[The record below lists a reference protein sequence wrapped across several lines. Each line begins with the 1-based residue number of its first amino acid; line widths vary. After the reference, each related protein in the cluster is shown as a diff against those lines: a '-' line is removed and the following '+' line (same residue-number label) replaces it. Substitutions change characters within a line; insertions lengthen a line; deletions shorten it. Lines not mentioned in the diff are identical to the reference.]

1 MAGGLNRSITV
12 RLLADTASY
21 EAKMAKAG
29 ASAEQLAGGLEKTGS
44 KTGMITNGLAL
55 AGAAATAFGVMAV
68 KTFADFDASMSTVQA
83 NTGAT
88 ASQMDALR
96 QAAIDAGADTVYSA
110 SEAADGINEL
120 GKAGLSTTDILSG
133 GLTGALNLAASD
145 GMAVGEA
152 AELMATTLKEF
163 NLTGAD
169 SSKVADALAA
179 GAGKAVGSAHDLG
192 LALNQAG
199 MVSHS
204 FGISMQETTG
214 TLAAFANSG
223 MIGSDA
229 GTSLKTMLIS
239 LANPSSKAAGLME
252 ELGINAYDAQ
262 GNFIGL
268 AGLAGVLQDKMSG
281 LSQEQRNQAL
291 ATIFGT
297 DAIRAANVLYEQGAD
312 GINDWTKA
320 VSESGFAA
328 EQAAAKNDNLKGDL
342 ENLSGSIESLMIS
355 IGSGADGPLRTTV
368 QTLDMLVDGFS
379 QLPAPIQQAIVLATA
394 MAGGFAAIHK
404 AATPLTTS
412 TSALGQSLGQL
423 VDPVQRFATAAPL
436 FQQAFQQI
444 GAAFAEPTRQLEVF
458 GTTVTR
464 TQGVTTGLATAGQGL
479 LAMMGGPL
487 GLAVTAAAGTLML
500 FAQNA
505 ATAKQ
510 ETEQWKQA
518 LQSDA
523 GTASMITDVLSDIGD
538 FTGGIDD
545 ARSKTMSYKDALAEV
560 GISTQDYTNAVLGN
574 KDAQEAYAAALDKAY
589 KSGQISKDTQQELQA
604 VLDENLEKIGDA
616 NDKTKM
622 QAQIQDEVTAANQSA
637 SGAVQENSQSMSEL
651 GSSAEDATEMLD
663 ALVKSLF
670 SVEGP
675 ALNADEAITK
685 MNQTLLESN
694 QTIQANGV
702 VLDQAGNA
710 LAGHEEAA
718 YKSQAALQSMASSA
732 QSAAQKIMEEA
743 QANYQASGNADELK
757 ASTDQANASLG
768 TAREKFIE
776 AATAAGMSED
786 AAKKLAD
793 QYGLIP
799 GSVKTDIILNGADS
813 AIGKA
818 ASLKDMLLGIP
829 EHKYTFMDVIT
840 RHSTESKYPDG
851 VGMGVLKNP
860 GGYRGGLFTGDA
872 ILPGFAAG
880 GVFDGYVDGPGT
892 ATSDSIRLLNAR
904 LAKGEIVQSASAVDY
919 YGRQFMLDLNQKR
932 VPREFLYK
940 APSVMVRE
948 TTPAASTPSLTAG
961 QVEAAMVAA
970 LSQLPQVSVFSDGQ
984 AAAIA
989 FAKPFSREIGR
1000 LGERGV
1006 K

>member
-133 GLTGALNLAASD
+133 GLSGALNLAASD

-229 GTSLKTMLIS
+229 GTSLKTMLIA
-239 LANPSSKAAGLME
+239 LANPSTKAANLME
-252 ELGINAYDAQ
+252 ELGINAYDAS
-262 GNFIGL
+262 GNFVGL
-268 AGLAGVLQDKMSG
+268 AGLAGQLQTALGG

-291 ATIFGT
+291 ATIFGS
-297 DAIRAANVLYEQGAD
+297 DAIRAANVLYEQGTD

-320 VSESGFAA
+320 VSESGYAA

-355 IGSGADGPLRTTV
+355 IGSGANGPLRSLV

-379 QLPAPIQQAIVLATA
+379 QLPAPVQQTIVLATA
-394 MAGGFAAIHK
+394 LAGGFAAVHK

-412 TSALGQSLGQL
+412 SSALAQAMGLL
-423 VDPVQRFATAAPL
+423 VDPWQRMTTAAPQL
-436 FQQAFQQI
+436 KEGFLQLGTAMITSNSSMNVLSTGLTRGQI
-444 GAAFAEPTRQLEVF
+444 AMSGLKSVGSGVVSLLGGPWGIAITVAGAA
-458 GTTVTR
+458 
-464 TQGVTTGLATAGQGL
+464 
-479 LAMMGGPL
+479 
-487 GLAVTAAAGTLML
+487 LMS

-505 ATAKQ
+505 QAAKQ
-510 ETEQWKQA
+510 RTEEVKTA
-518 LQSDA
+518 LESTGDASEALVNQVQS
-523 GTASMITDVLSDIGD
+523 MQIGD
-538 FTGGIDD
+538 DLG
-545 ARSKTMSYKDALAEV
+545 
-560 GISTQDYTNAVLGN
+560 VLGGLRRWSMDM
-574 KDAQEAYAAALDKAY
+574 KTLPDLLDKVGLSISDMVKAAEGSGEALDKVNSVIEKVGGA
-589 KSGQISKDTQQELQA
+589 KTSLEGEELQRA
-604 VLDENLEKIGDA
+604 LDKLTESYNKGKEAAGEKTEALD
-616 NDKTKM
+616 
-622 QAQIQDEVTAANQSA
+622 QL
-637 SGAVQENSQSMSEL
+637 SGASENATGATNTLTSSMQDDSDA
-651 GSSAEDATEMLD
+651 AEDASKAID
-663 ALVKSLF
+663 SLVQSMF
-670 SVEGP
+670 SVESP
-675 ALNADEAITK
+675 ALNADEAVTK
-685 MNQTLLESN
+685 LNQTLLEST

-743 QANYQASGNADELK
+743 EANFQADHSTEELK
-757 ASTDQANASLG
+757 SSTDEANATLG

-776 AATAAGMSED
+776 AAVAAGMSED

-799 GSVKTDIILNGADS
+799 GSVSTDIIIKGYES
-813 AIGKA
+813 TISKIGTIKNEFA
-818 ASLKDMLLGIP
+818 TL
-829 EHKYTFMDVIT
+829 
-840 RHSTESKYPDG
+840 PDG
-851 VGMGVLKNP
+851 KTIHVNMEYTETGQHNVLGST
-860 GGYRGGLFTGDA
+860 GGTIPKSALATGGLVGYADGGR
-872 ILPGFAAG
+872 IPGFASG
-880 GVFDGYVDGPGT
+880 GFDGYIKGLGT
-892 ATSDSIRLLNAR
+892 ATSDSNLIRVS
-904 LAKGEIVQSASAVDY
+904 KGEFVEQASAVDY
-919 YGRQFMLDLNQKR
+919 YGAEFFHALNKQR
-932 VPREFLYK
+932 IPRELLYK
-940 APSVMVRE
+940 
-948 TTPAASTPSLTAG
+948 TPNVTIQQPQPTKEDRRMYITLNVTGTPDPEVTARKT
-961 QVEAAMVAA
+961 
-970 LSQLPQVSVFSDGQ
+970 
-984 AAAIA
+984 
-989 FAKPFSREIGR
+989 FAYLKANIPGGG
-1000 LGERGV
+1000 L
-1006 K
+1006 